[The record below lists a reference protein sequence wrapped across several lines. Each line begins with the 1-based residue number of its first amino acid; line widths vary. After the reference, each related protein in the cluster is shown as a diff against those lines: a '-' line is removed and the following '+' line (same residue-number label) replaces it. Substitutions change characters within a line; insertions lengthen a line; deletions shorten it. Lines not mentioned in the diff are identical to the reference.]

1 VTKIRKECLV
11 NICYGRDRCEGVI
24 DRAHLKTR
32 GSGASWD
39 EEMWVYL
46 CRKHHTEQGAIA
58 FNKFLRKY
66 PYIETVLDA
75 KGWELQ
81 TLFGIT
87 KLRKK

>member
-1 VTKIRKECLV
+1 MRKECLV
-11 NICYGRDRCEGVI
+11 AHNCEGVI

-46 CRKHHTEQGAIA
+46 CRKHHTEQGAIG
-58 FNKFLRKY
+58 FNNFLRKY
-66 PYIETVLDA
+66 PIVEIILDA
-75 KGWELQ
+75 KGWEIQ
-81 TLFGIT
+81 RLFGVQ